1 MTIDTGK
8 KPEQQSDRPG
18 TPEKLDHVRSSTP
31 VPVWATAVKWAS
43 LALSIALS
51 AYLVQRTIS
60 AGYGVGVVV
69 VAVVLMSVL
78 AVYSTR
84 RAVAMKYLLPGL
96 ILLVALQ
103 IWPIVYTVATAFTN
117 YGDGHAISKQEATD
131 SIIANSVHEIPNTPR
146 YRMSVAVTSG
156 GNVATSDLVLLLTDP
171 DGTTFIGD
179 PKGLQALPAGGVQKS
194 ATGKITAARGYTIL
208 NARQI
213 NARSKDLAA
222 LAIPTANGAGIKPV
236 GLSEAFQGKTSIVY
250 DASADTLTDT
260 TTNKVYVPK
269 NAFWTPQDGQGDAF
283 STGWKENVGFTN
295 FSTLLTN
302 DTIRA
307 GFLKIFVWNVAFA
320 LISVGSTFVLGML
333 LALMFD
339 DERLKGR
346 KIYRSILIL
355 PYAIPGFVTA
365 LLWRSMF
372 NQDFGL
378 INNLTHLDVDWLGNP
393 WAAKAAIL
401 ITNLWLGFPYM
412 FLVCTGALQSI
423 PGDVREAAKIDGASP
438 ARTLR
443 SIIMPL
449 LLVAVGPLLIASF
462 AFNFN
467 NFGLIYLLTKGGPF
481 EATDTS
487 IGSSDLLITY
497 AFRLAFAGVT
507 PNYGLASTV
516 SIFIFVIVALM
527 SYAGFRR
534 TKSLEEVN

>member
-1 MTIDTGK
+1 MTTDTST
-8 KPEQQSDRPG
+8 KPDRQPG
-18 TPEKLDHVRSSTP
+18 GPEKPRKPVRSRSSTP
-31 VPVWATAVKWAS
+31 TPVWATTVKWVALVVAIL
-43 LALSIALS
+43 LA
-51 AYLVQRTIS
+51 AYLIQRTIS
-60 AGYGVGVVV
+60 AGYGIGVVV
-69 VAVVLMSVL
+69 VALILMSVL

-96 ILLVALQ
+96 ILLLGLQ

-131 SIIANSVHEIPNTPR
+131 SIIANSVQEIPNTPR
-146 YRMSVAVTSG
+146 YRMSVAVAAG
-156 GNVATSDLVLLLTDP
+156 GDIVTSDLVLLLTDP
-171 DGTTFIGD
+171 DGKSFLGD
-179 PKGLQALPAGGVQKS
+179 PKGLQDLPADGLEKS
-194 ATGKITAARGYTIL
+194 ATGKVTAARGYTIL

-222 LAIPTANGAGIKPV
+222 LAIPTANGGGIKPV
-236 GLSEAFQGKTSIVY
+236 GLSEAFQGKTTITY
-250 DASADTLTDT
+250 DAAADTLTDT
-260 TTNKVYVPK
+260 ATNKVYVPK
-269 NAFWTPQDGQGDAF
+269 NAFWAPQDGQGDAF
-283 STGWKENVGFTN
+283 ATGWKESVGFKN
-295 FSTLLTN
+295 FTTLLTN
-302 DTIRA
+302 ETIRS
-307 GFLKIFVWNVAFA
+307 GFLSIFIWNVAFA
-320 LISVGSTFVLGML
+320 VISVGSTFVLGML

-378 INNLTHLDVDWLGNP
+378 VNNLTHLDVDWLGNP

-497 AFRLAFAGVT
+497 AFRLAFSGVT